1 MEFLNQFFQNATQY
15 GKSADSEQS
24 NSTDKVTSHQYFMI
38 LDFPQAK
45 RRTSIQ
51 HLVGQ
56 FHFGRTSLVFSAQ
69 TKESSDVE
77 LTCCHYEEKLRPLLL
92 SIALADGVVHLVGDT
107 ENTTFRVYEIHILKA
122 KETPKDFPTPPFR
135 LRDEQLQVILQRL
148 LKHETSNCPETAH
161 RPIFSS
167 VGELKFLF
175 ESCKAE
181 YPLSIQEW
189 AQESFSLLTN
199 SSLGNTDKRHIT
211 KSLSYVLNI
220 DWSVGELKIP
230 CTAVIRE
237 KLDRRFYG
245 LETVK
250 QRILEIAAQMRNA
263 GSLPKWGILLNGPA
277 GVGKTTIANAI
288 SDILGMPKAN
298 LEFAALQDG
307 EALSGSSRIY
317 ENGRP
322 GLIVE
327 KLYEE
332 KTANLI
338 MVLNEIDKAADSKK
352 GGVSLNTLL
361 PLLDGTGFIDN
372 YIQTAISTDSIFFI
386 ATSNEA
392 DKLSRP
398 LLDRFYRIDIPSY
411 SSAEKQ
417 VIFEQYIFPKALS
430 RANIKE
436 DRLMLTDGAKDL
448 IFSHYASEPGVR
460 DLERISEKLISNY
473 LLQSENENLEQNGIF
488 SEADIRLILG
498 PSKVLRRQFFMRPGV
513 AFGARCKE
521 GHAQIFSI
529 QAAIRQGEGRL
540 ELLNVIGEHQKEHI
554 RTAYECVNWLSKG
567 RLRHMDVVLAVDQP
581 LYDIGTRNYAGCLA
595 CTAILSALQGVTY
608 SEHEL
613 FLGGCDLFGNL
624 YFEEPSIDPYL
635 EQLSGQFKVFYG
647 AVGMADLVFETHPS
661 HPVEIIE
668 TPNAALLF
676 EVTGTLHKK

>member
-1 MEFLNQFFQNATQY
+1 MEALNEFFRRAAEY
-15 GKSADSEQS
+15 GRNADSEQS
-24 NSTDKVTSHQYFMI
+24 NSTNEATSHQYFMV

-56 FHFGRTSLVFSAQ
+56 FHFSRISLVFSAQ
-69 TKESSDVE
+69 TKESDVE

-92 SIALADGVVHLVGDT
+92 SIALADGVVHLIGDT
-107 ENTTFRVYEIHILKA
+107 ENNTFKVYELHILKA

-135 LRDEQLQVILQRL
+135 LRDDQLQMILQRL
-148 LKHETSNCPETAH
+148 LKQEPSNSSGTAH
-161 RPIFSS
+161 RPVFSS

-181 YPLSIQEW
+181 YPPSIQEW

-220 DWSVGELKIP
+220 DWSVAELKIP
-230 CTAVIRE
+230 STAIVRE

-307 EALSGSSRIY
+307 EAISGSSRIY
-317 ENGRP
+317 ENGKP
-322 GLIVE
+322 GLIMELV
-327 KLYEE
+327 Y
-332 KTANLI
+332 AHRSINCV

-352 GGVSLNTLL
+352 GGISLNTLL
-361 PLLDGTGFIDN
+361 PLLDGTGFIDT
-372 YIQTAISTDSIFFI
+372 YIEAVIPTDGIFFI

-398 LLDRFYRIDIPSY
+398 LLDRFYRIDIPAY

-417 VIFEQYIFPKALS
+417 VIFDQYIFPQALS

-436 DRLMLTDGAKDL
+436 DKLTLTDGAKDL
-448 IFSHYASEPGVR
+448 IFSQYASEPGVR

-473 LLQSENENLEQNGIF
+473 LLQNEDSYLEQNSIF
-488 SEADIRLILG
+488 NKTDIRLILG
-498 PSKVLRRQFFMRPGV
+498 PSKALRRQFFMRPGV
-513 AFGARCKE
+513 AFGARCRE
-521 GHAQIFSI
+521 GRAQIFSV
-529 QAAIRQGEGRL
+529 QAAIQQGEGRL
-540 ELLNVIGEHQKEHI
+540 ELLNVIGDHQKEHI
-554 RTAYECVNWLSKG
+554 RTAYECANWLTKG
-567 RLRHMDVVLAVDQP
+567 RLHHMDVVLAADQP

-624 YFEEPSIDPYL
+624 YFDESAIDPYL
-635 EQLSGQFKVFYG
+635 EQLPGQFKVFYG
-647 AVGMADLVFETHPS
+647 AVGMASLVFQAHPAQS
-661 HPVEIIE
+661 VQIIE

-676 EVTGTLHKK
+676 ELTGTRHKK